1 MIRFEV
7 TIGWWD
13 ENNWQEKTERGIAC
27 GPTAQD
33 TLKQI
38 EDYYGDDIQDVKI
51 IYTDD
56 MDSKIYIEEDEDTR
70 WLTKEG

>member
-1 MIRFEV
+1 MVRFEV

-13 ENNWQEKTERGIAC
+13 ENDWQEKIERGIAY

-33 TLKQI
+33 ALKQI
-38 EDYYGDDIQDVKI
+38 EGYYGDDIQDVKI

-56 MDSKIYIEEDEDTR
+56 MDSGIYVEEDEDTR

>member
-1 MIRFEV
+1 MVRFEV
-7 TIGWWD
+7 TIGWFD
-13 ENNWQEKTERGIAC
+13 GNNWQEKTERGIAC

-33 TLKQI
+33 ALKWI
-38 EDYYGDDIQDVKI
+38 EEYYDEDIHEVKI

-56 MDSKIYIEEDEDTR
+56 MDIGIYVEEDEDTR

>member
-13 ENNWQEKTERGIAC
+13 ENDWQEKTERGIAC

-33 TLKQI
+33 ALKQI
-38 EDYYGDDIQDVKI
+38 EGYYGNDIQDVKI

-56 MDSKIYIEEDEDTR
+56 MDSGICVEEDEDTR

>member
-1 MIRFEV
+1 MVRFEV

-13 ENNWQEKTERGIAC
+13 ENDWQEKTERGIAC

-33 TLKQI
+33 ALKRI
-38 EDYYGDDIQDVKI
+38 EKYYSEDIQEVKI

-56 MDSKIYIEEDEDTR
+56 MDSGIYIEEDEDAR
-70 WLTKEG
+70 WLTKEA